1 MQHLRRFAPT
11 AWPDDSGSGG
21 RMVMEQVAGCT
32 WIRWQNGVEY
42 ANRYAVSRSIVRN
55 LSGMNHPFHY
65 LG

>member
-42 ANRYAVSRSIVRN
+42 ALGIHRFALRRS
-55 LSGMNHPFHY
+55 
-65 LG
+65 